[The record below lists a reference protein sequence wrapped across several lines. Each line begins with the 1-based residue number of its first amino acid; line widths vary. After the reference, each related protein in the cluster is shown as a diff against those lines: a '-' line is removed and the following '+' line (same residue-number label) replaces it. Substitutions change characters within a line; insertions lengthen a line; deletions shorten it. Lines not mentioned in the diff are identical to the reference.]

1 MSFLKPNVT
10 VNAPEIPDPPPAE
23 PVKPIKPKAVSEL
36 EKRLKDKRRVSTEDT
51 ILTSPKG
58 VLEEAPLSYASLM
71 STADTK
77 TMQNFL
83 TNGKYKA

>member
-1 MSFLKPNVT
+1 MSFLKPSVT
-10 VNAPEIPDPPPAE
+10 VNPPEIPDPPPAE
-23 PVKPIKPKAVSEL
+23 PVKPIKPVNTSEL
-36 EKRLKDKRRVSTEDT
+36 DKKRKDKRRISKDDA

-58 VLEEAPLSYASLM
+58 VLDEAPLSYASLM

-83 TNGKYKA
+83 TNGKSTK

>member
-36 EKRLKDKRRVSTEDT
+36 EKRLNQYDVPSFESVALSGDGVFQTLKMISKLV
-51 ILTSPKG
+51 LLNLKG
-58 VLEEAPLSYASLM
+58 GL
-71 STADTK
+71 D
-77 TMQNFL
+77 
-83 TNGKYKA
+83 